1 MLEEEQGHYE
11 CKWASLVRKERK
23 QLRRWLP
30 EVFADEEKDINLISK
45 SDIEGKD
52 YQLIQFLDFCS

>member
-30 EVFADEEKDINLISK
+30 ELFADEEKDIHLMSK
-45 SDIEGKD
+45 SDIEGID
-52 YQLIQFLDFCS
+52 NELPPF